1 MQNNPGKV
9 CIYYATETGNA
20 YELSVQTSILLK
32 PKISTL

>member
-9 CIYYATETGNA
+9 YIYYATETGNA

-32 PKISTL
+32 PKISSI